1 MTKIKLK
8 LFDYCMGIPAK
19 CLALLPDMVRWLFN
33 KRNGKP
39 NPSKGGVYAIEGS
52 RGSSKSQ
59 SFMRIVGQLLECGYA
74 DAITIGIITE
84 SALDESVVSLFDD
97 IFENQIDEKFSKNHY
112 RRLKTGQEIFFKGFH
127 PSKKTA
133 LKGTERATEI
143 LLIDECESW
152 GQDAA
157 AKTLNTYIRA
167 GGIIILLSNHFDADI
182 KLWVQSVGGKYMRID
197 YWENPHLDARTRE
210 TWETMRATD
219 YEYWLAT
226 VMYQGETDNFPRMFS
241 NIDIDRMF
249 GGEDPHPVGSALVKA
264 MAQDFAVGGLDKN
277 VRTLGIKD
285 DKGIYHLWVKQGDT
299 LTTEKLLTAIMQ
311 EKMEFKPDIF
321 VGDAVGQGL
330 PIMQMIAQESPT
342 NIYFNGGKEPHIQ
355 GYYNLRASTFGRLK
369 ELANK
374 YLIVVHADPMIQ
386 AKIREDLRAIILAPE
401 DKSGNIKI
409 MPKEKIRNTLG
420 RSPDYADSLAM
431 CVYALDQGTEYS
443 DSNYPTTRNRPTSWV
458 GDWDW

>member
-1 MTKIKLK
+1 
-8 LFDYCMGIPAK
+8 
-19 CLALLPDMVRWLFN
+19 
-33 KRNGKP
+33 
-39 NPSKGGVYAIEGS
+39 
-52 RGSSKSQ
+52 
-59 SFMRIVGQLLECGYA
+59 
-74 DAITIGIITE
+74 
-84 SALDESVVSLFDD
+84 
-97 IFENQIDEKFSKNHY
+97 
-112 RRLKTGQEIFFKGFH
+112 
-127 PSKKTA
+127 
-133 LKGTERATEI
+133 
-143 LLIDECESW
+143 
-152 GQDAA
+152 
-157 AKTLNTYIRA
+157 
-167 GGIIILLSNHFDADI
+167 
-182 KLWVQSVGGKYMRID
+182 MRID

-342 NIYFNGGKEPHIQ
+342 NIYFNGGKEPHID

-420 RSPDYADSLAM
+420 RSPDYADSIAM

-443 DSNYPTTRNRPTSWV
+443 DSNYPTTRNRPTSW
-458 GDWDW
+458 DNTWDW